1 MPRYRWILLVS
12 QTWITKPITDVYS
25 WTVPRKAV
33 MLSVFP
39 APFEAA
45 VAMFSCCSMIAAPT
59 AANPMIIAI
68 VCRCRLFLSSLIA
81 SAPPTP
87 SSSAP
92 ASDTR
97 RSGFSMRR
105 IATTSAAQSAM
116 MLALTSSRLEVPTF
130 VAKIVSDEPAMPPRL
145 EPPPMNPKIRFAC
158 RGS

>member
-1 MPRYRWILLVS
+1 
-12 QTWITKPITDVYS
+12 
-25 WTVPRKAV
+25 

-45 VAMFSCCSMIAAPT
+45 VAMFSCCSMIAAPM
-59 AANPMIIAI
+59 AANPMIIPI
-68 VCRCRLFLSSLIA
+68 VCRCRLFFSSLIA

-105 IATTSAAQSAM
+105 IADQTAQSAM
-116 MLALTSSRLEVPTF
+116 MLR
-130 VAKIVSDEPAMPPRL
+130 
-145 EPPPMNPKIRFAC
+145 
-158 RGS
+158 